1 MNTPSDLDQLSAD
14 YERDG
19 VIRVRQLFSP
29 EDIAMFR
36 QMLAD
41 YTRDRVPSLPAGD
54 VTFEADGV
62 TVRNLWRIEQHE
74 PRFTEFVLT
83 PRLLALVGRL
93 VHGEPVLAAIETFSK
108 PARIGSGVP
117 YHQDNAYF
125 CRTPPDMLTVWI
137 AVDAATLDNGPVYY
151 LKGTH
156 RDGVLPTRKSGV
168 AGNSMGLAQDP
179 VVPLAE
185 QFCGTLAPGDA
196 VIHHCQTI
204 HHSAPNRSEHARL
217 GLLLVFRAAHTRT
230 DPALQAAYAAK

>member
-74 PRFTEFVLT
+74 PRFTEFVRT